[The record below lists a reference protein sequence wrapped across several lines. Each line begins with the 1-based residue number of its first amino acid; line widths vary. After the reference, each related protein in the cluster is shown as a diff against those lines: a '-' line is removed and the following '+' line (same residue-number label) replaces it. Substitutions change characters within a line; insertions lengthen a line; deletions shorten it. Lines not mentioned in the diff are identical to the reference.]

1 MERVHL
7 NFLGPFTPSSS
18 GNEYILM
25 VVCQFSKWIEAYP
38 VKDCRTETVVRLLV
52 DNFISRFGCLSQ
64 IHTDQGSS
72 FTSRLFQSVCRL
84 LEITKT
90 RTTPYRPCSN
100 GQVEWYNRTLLAI
113 IRCYLGSGV
122 KDWDRDLSV
131 LTGSIR
137 ALPNRQTGCTPNM
150 LMLGREVTQP
160 LDLVFGDVTRE
171 IEKEPQY
178 LIELRARLNRA
189 HALAREK
196 IEVAQKI
203 QQTYYNANKRQSDYE
218 PGDLVLMVN
227 KSRIPGVS
235 QKLMPVYR
243 GPYMVQDVLT
253 PVLLRVRDRKR
264 CKVVHHDMI
273 KRCNDRFVTLWMRR
287 MRSHFLQGDLHPRGS
302 SLDGS
307 GTQGDDPGD
316 SSSDE
321 STMPEDHTAD
331 PSSDGSAMQR
341 VTPAGPVSDGS
352 EWDTAWIQCDLCQKW
367 RRVHRRLAEEF
378 GDGVPWDCSLNSDES
393 ADQCSIPEEDSS
405 DWTCMLEESNLTY
418 TVGGA
423 SSVEPR
429 QDSQDLVYS
438 RKGRL
443 INRPVRFR

>member
-1 MERVHL
+1 M
-7 NFLGPFTPSSS
+7 
-18 GNEYILM
+18 
-25 VVCQFSKWIEAYP
+25 
-38 VKDCRTETVVRLLV
+38 KDL
-52 DNFISRFGCLSQ
+52 
-64 IHTDQGSS
+64 
-72 FTSRLFQSVCRL
+72 
-84 LEITKT
+84 
-90 RTTPYRPCSN
+90 
-100 GQVEWYNRTLLAI
+100 
-113 IRCYLGSGV
+113 
-122 KDWDRDLSV
+122 DRDLSV

-137 ALPNRQTGCTPNM
+137 ALPNRQTGFTPNM
-150 LMLGREVTQP
+150 FMLGREVTQP

-171 IEKEPQY
+171 IENEPQY
-178 LIELRARLNRA
+178 LIELRARL
-189 HALAREK
+189 K
-196 IEVAQKI
+196 VAQKI
-203 QQTYYNANKRQSDYE
+203 QQTYYNVNKRQSDYE

-253 PVLLRVRDRKR
+253 PVLLRVRDRRR

-273 KRCNDRFVTLWMRR
+273 KRCNDRFVPLWMRR
-287 MRSHFLQGDLHPRGS
+287 MRSHFLQGDHHPRGS
-302 SLDGS
+302 SSDGS
-307 GTQGDDPGD
+307 GTQGDDLGD

-341 VTPAGPVSDGS
+341 VTPAAPVSDGS
-352 EWDTAWIQCDLCQKW
+352 ELDTAWIQCDLCQKW

-393 ADQCSIPEEDSS
+393 ADQCSITEEDSS
-405 DWTCMLEESNLTY
+405 DWTHMLEESNLTY

-423 SSVEPR
+423 SSVEPK